1 MSDAAGGE
9 GSPFRPLPFP
19 LKQLRELLRWIRCRG
34 VRRRMRGRFRH
45 GRHVAFASDP
55 DVRAPNFV
63 EFGHHISVGKKFTC
77 EVNLRVGNY
86 VLISSN
92 VSIVGKDH
100 PFDDPNLTV
109 YTQQRTDDSLV
120 EIGSD
125 VLLGFGSIVIG
136 SCKIGDG
143 CIVGAGS
150 VISRDLPPYTIC
162 AGVPARPIRPRY
174 PDHLRGDADDQSLS

>member
-1 MSDAAGGE
+1 MSNGAKDE

-19 LKQLRELLRWIRCRG
+19 LKQLRQLLRWKRRWSVG
-34 VRRRMRGRFRH
+34 RRMRGRFRH
-45 GRHVAFASDP
+45 GQHVAFASAS
-55 DVRAPNFV
+55 DVRAPAFV
-63 EFGHHISVGKKFTC
+63 EFGHHISVGKNFTC
-77 EVNLRVGNY
+77 EVNLQVGNY

-109 YTQQRTDDSLV
+109 YTQQRTDDTLV

-136 SCKIGDG
+136 SVKIGDG
-143 CIVGAGS
+143 CIIGAGS
-150 VISRDLPPYTIC
+150 VVSRDLPPYTIC

-174 PDHLRGDADDQSLS
+174 PDSLEPTRTPGAW